1 VNDQLKN
8 QDKSGRSKPSKLTR
22 GLPSAKL
29 VRRVKAV
36 LADHGITDLETTG
49 YVLYVLRER
58 GLFWKP
64 QVEPKTTTRMI
75 KTAANAQ
82 PPGLKRKLY
91 LANTFQSVR
100 GDRYIPIGPHAGRRP
115 ELEIDYSVYLL
126 DRELDVRL
134 GLRAN
139 KRRRVI
145 AEVLCTLEGRSWST
159 LENDRVR
166 KRLQRNKQRAR
177 FDETDYMVD
186 VHFFECERHSA
197 LPPSSL
203 SQEQSHSISHDDE
216 T

>member
-1 VNDQLKN
+1 MNGRLKN
-8 QDKSGRSKPSKLTR
+8 KDKSGRSTPSKLTSR
-22 GLPSAKL
+22 FPSTKL
-29 VRRVKAV
+29 VRQVKAV
-36 LADHGITDLETTG
+36 LAHHGITDSETTD
-49 YVLYVLRER
+49 YVVYVLRER

-64 QVEPKTTTRMI
+64 QVEPKTTARKI
-75 KTAANAQ
+75 KSTANAK

-91 LANTFQSVR
+91 LANTFQTVR

-115 ELEIDYSVYLL
+115 EVEIDYSVYLL

-186 VHFFECERHSA
+186 VHFFERERLA
-197 LPPSSL
+197 AAPPSSL
-203 SQEQSHSISHDDE
+203 PQE
-216 T
+216 